1 MTAYQSTLQQRLAHR
16 SNTMHA
22 STEPQ
27 TTEPKTV
34 FVTVDIGDVVELK
47 SGGPH
52 MTIAELDTGANY
64 ALDADVR
71 SVTCLWF
78 DQGEVRM
85 GKFIPQTLRL
95 VR

>member
-1 MTAYQSTLQQRLAHR
+1 
-16 SNTMHA
+16 MHA

-27 TTEPKTV
+27 TTPQ
-34 FVTVDIGDVVELK
+34 IGDVVELK
-47 SGGPH
+47 SGGPY
-52 MTIAELDTGANY
+52 MTIAELDTGAIHKFSNGASY

-85 GKFIPQTLRL
+85 GKFIPQILRL
-95 VR
+95 AR

>member
-1 MTAYQSTLQQRLAHR
+1 
-16 SNTMHA
+16 MHA

-34 FVTVDIGDVVELK
+34 FVTGDVVELK

-52 MTIAELDTGANY
+52 MTIAELDTGAIHKFSNGASY
-64 ALDADVR
+64 ALDAAVR

-95 VR
+95 AR